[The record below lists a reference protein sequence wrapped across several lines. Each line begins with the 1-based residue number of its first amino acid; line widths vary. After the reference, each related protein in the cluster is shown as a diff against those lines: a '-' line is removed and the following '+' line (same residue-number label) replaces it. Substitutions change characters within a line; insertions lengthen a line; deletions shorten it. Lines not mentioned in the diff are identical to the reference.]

1 MINQHDIL
9 NFWFSAEAKPLWFA
23 KNPDFDQQ
31 ITSRFSNTLEQARQG
46 ELWSWRDNALGRL
59 AEIIVLDQFSRNI
72 FRNQPQAFA
81 QDPLALMLAQEAISL
96 SLDETLNAEQRCFLY
111 LPFMHSESKLIHQHA
126 LQLFEKLNNPTNL
139 DFELKHKAIIDRF
152 GRYPHRNAI
161 LGRTSSPEERQ
172 FLTEPN
178 SHF

>member
-1 MINQHDIL
+1 MINAHDIL
-9 NFWFSAEAKPLWFA
+9 NFWFAAEAKPLWFV
-23 KNPDFDQQ
+23 KNTDFDQQ
-31 ITSRFSNTLEQARQG
+31 IISRFSTTLEQARQG
-46 ELWSWRDNALGRL
+46 ELWSWRDSATGRL

-72 FRNQPQAFA
+72 FRNQAQAFA

-96 SLDETLNAEQRCFLY
+96 SLDETLSAEQRSFLY
-111 LPFMHSESKLIHQHA
+111 LPFMHSESKLMHKHA
-126 LQLFEKLNNPTNL
+126 LQLFEKLNNPINL
-139 DFELKHKAIIDRF
+139 DFEHKHKAIIDRF

-161 LGRTSSPEERQ
+161 LGRDSSAEERQ